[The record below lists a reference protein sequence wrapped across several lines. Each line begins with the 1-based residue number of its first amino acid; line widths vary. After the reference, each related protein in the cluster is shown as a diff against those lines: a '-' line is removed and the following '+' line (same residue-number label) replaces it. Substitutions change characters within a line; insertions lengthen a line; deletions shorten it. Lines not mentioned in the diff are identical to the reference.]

1 MNRKE
6 FLQKS
11 FLGLTVLTAA
21 GGASACLTG
30 CSSSTAPTD
39 VDFTLDLNDSANAA
53 LRSVGGSRNVNG
65 VIVVC
70 SSNGSYIAVQ
80 SNCTHEGATLT
91 WQQTNKRFYC
101 PEHGAT
107 LGQTGSGL
115 GGPAKSNLTSF
126 PVTVEGTGIRVL
138 SS

>member
-6 FLQKS
+6 FLQRS
-11 FLGLTVLTAA
+11 FFGLTVLATA
-21 GGASACLTG
+21 GGACACLTG
-30 CSSSTAPTD
+30 CSSTTAPEN

-70 SSNGSYIAVQ
+70 ASNGSYIAVQ
-80 SNCTHEGATLT
+80 SSCTHEGATVT

-107 LGQTGSGL
+107 FAQTGAVT
-115 GGPAKSNLTSF
+115 GGPAKSNLVSYN
-126 PVTVEGTGIRVL
+126 VTVNGTLIRVT
-138 SS
+138 S

>member
-6 FLQKS
+6 FLQRS
-11 FLGLTVLTAA
+11 FFGLTVLAAA
-21 GGASACLTG
+21 GGASACLNG

-39 VDFTLDLNDSANAA
+39 VDFTLDLNDSANAP

-70 SSNGSYIAVQ
+70 ASNGSYIAVQ
-80 SNCTHEGATLT
+80 SACTHEGATLS

-107 LGQTGSGL
+107 FAQTGAVT
-115 GGPAKSNLTSF
+115 GGPAKSSLTSYS
-126 PVTVEGTGIRVL
+126 VTVEGTILRVR

>member
-6 FLQKS
+6 FLHRS
-11 FLGLTVLTAA
+11 FVGLTVLTSASAA
-21 GGASACLTG
+21 CACLTG
-30 CSSSTAPTD
+30 CSSSTAPEN
-39 VDFTLDLNDSANAA
+39 VDFTLDLNDAANAA
-53 LRSVGGSRNVNG
+53 LRSVGGSRNVNS

-70 SSNGSYIAVQ
+70 ASNGSYIAVQ
-80 SNCTHEGATLT
+80 SSCTHEGATLT

-107 LGQTGSGL
+107 FAQTGAVT
-115 GGPAKSNLTSF
+115 GGPAKSSLTSYS
-126 PVTVEGTGIRVL
+126 VTVEGTILRVR

>member
-1 MNRKE
+1 MDRKE

-21 GGASACLTG
+21 GGASACLNG

-70 SSNGSYIAVQ
+70 ASNGSYIAVQ

-101 PEHGAT
+101 SEHGAT
-107 LGQTGSGL
+107 FAQTGSVL
-115 GGPAKSNLTSF
+115 GGPAKSNLTSYT
-126 PVTVEGTGIRVL
+126 VTVEGTVLRVR
-138 SS
+138 ST

>member
-1 MNRKE
+1 MNRKD
-6 FLQKS
+6 FLKKS
-11 FLGLTVLTAA
+11 FIGLTVLTAA
-21 GGASACLTG
+21 GGASACLNG
-30 CSSSTAPTD
+30 CSSSTAPAD
-39 VDFTLDLNDSANAA
+39 IDFTLDLNDSANAA

-80 SNCTHEGATLT
+80 SNCTHEGATLS

-107 LGQTGSGL
+107 FAQTGSVL
-115 GGPAKSNLTSF
+115 GGPAKSNLVSYN
-126 PVTVEGTGIRVL
+126 VTVNGTLIRVT
-138 SS
+138 S